1 MELLGIARDEITQ
14 ASFSELEIDG
24 ETLGKIIVQ
33 FPKLSKLILSSI
45 PSIVKSKTIPED
57 ITNAIILN
65 KSLSFK
71 ILVIKG
77 VSLEIKQLKENPL
90 LDEIEEI

>member
-65 KSLSFK
+65 KPLSFK